1 MKLCPRLRMVC
12 GVALWLL
19 CAAVGKA
26 DPLSLQIMSWDLT
39 WNANLQT
46 TKFNV
51 SGVDSANRAF
61 SLSLGNG
68 VLNFTR
74 GTLTA
79 DTVFN
84 FTGDG
89 GSYQPGGAAVY
100 ALIGG
105 MNMSGLPDVTG
116 QTPPGPL
123 PVNLS
128 LDGSFTLA
136 LYSSSTLHLLYTI
149 TLTGLSGVGIYN
161 VGTSSDLDV
170 MRVSGKGGAGA
181 LIPVATPE
189 PATLILF
196 GSGLV
201 ALGVKG
207 RRRKQRN

>member
-1 MKLCPRLRMVC
+1 MIC
-12 GVALWLL
+12 GVVLLLL

-26 DPLSLQIMSWDLT
+26 DPLSLQITSWDLT

-61 SLSLGNG
+61 SLSLGNAI
-68 VLNFTR
+68 LNFTR

-89 GSYQPGGAAVY
+89 GSYQSGGAAVY

-105 MNMSGLPDVTG
+105 MNVSGLPHVTG
-116 QTPPGPL
+116 VTPPGPL

-128 LDGSFTLA
+128 LDGNFTLA
-136 LYSSSTLHLLYTI
+136 LFSSSTLHTLYTI
-149 TLTGLSGVGIYN
+149 TLTGLTGAGVYN
-161 VGTSSDLDV
+161 VGTSADLDV
-170 MRVSGKGGAGA
+170 MRVSGNGGAGA

-189 PATLILF
+189 PATLILL

-201 ALGVKG
+201 ALGMKG
-207 RRRKQRN
+207 RRRKHGD